1 MRLDTEASVRQ
12 FHTQRGV
19 TVIPLSTQKARR
31 PPRFRAKGDTLKG
44 KYSMTGI
51 MTQYRKPAILR
62 EPTGTFDHTHFWTDG
77 PKDYGVSYNAL
88 QLP

>member
-1 MRLDTEASVRQ
+1 MPRHLYDSSIL
-12 FHTQRGV
+12 RGAI
-19 TVIPLSTQKARR
+19 TVNPSEQIRRPVR

-51 MTQYRKPAILR
+51 MKQYRKSAILR
-62 EPTGTFDHTHFWTDG
+62 ESTGTFDHAHFWTDG
-77 PKDYGVSYNAL
+77 PEAYGVSHDAL